1 MIRQLRLLLLLAA
14 LAIIAASVWAL
25 LSYRAERQR
34 HSRETHDA
42 LRNTAEFLKPDTT
55 SDLRFGKP
63 KATPTPTAP

>member
-1 MIRQLRLLLLLAA
+1 MIRQLRFLLILVA

-34 HSRETHDA
+34 HSREARDA
-42 LRNTAEFLKPDTT
+42 LRKTAEFLKPDTT

-63 KATPTPTAP
+63 QVTPTPNTP